1 MDDYSTVDITDDGE
15 EGMGMNRHPLSQ
27 VGESLIGVV
36 KMRAGK

>member
-1 MDDYSTVDITDDGE
+1 MDGCSAVDITDGGE
-15 EGMGMNRHPLSQ
+15 ERVGTHRHPLSQ